1 MPQVDELL
9 GRVIQRKIDSKRFI
23 QVVSGIATD
32 ITETTCTVK
41 REGSPD
47 LTGVR
52 LDAVDDAIE
61 NQVTIFPKD
70 NSHVVVGIMD
80 GLKTEA
86 VILKCSEVENMRIK
100 CGGVSLID
108 VFSKFI
114 TEINSAIINTPAG
127 AGTISPATV
136 QKLKIVEEDFKKIFK

>member
-1 MPQVDELL
+1 MPEIDELFN
-9 GRVIQRKIDSKRFI
+9 RVIKQRINAGQFF
-23 QVVSGIATD
+23 QVISGIAID
-32 ITETTCTVK
+32 INDTTCTVK

-52 LDAVDDAIE
+52 LDAIDDTIE
-61 NQVTIFPKD
+61 NQFTVFPKD

-86 VILKCSEVENMRIK
+86 VVLRCSEVEHIKIK

-108 VFSKFI
+108 TLSKMI
-114 TEINSAIINTPAG
+114 DEINKAIINTPTG
-127 AGTISPATV
+127 AGTVSPATV
-136 QKLKIVEEDFKKIFK
+136 AKLIAVNEDFKKIFK

>member
-1 MPQVDELL
+1 MPEVEELFS
-9 GRVIQRKIDSKRFI
+9 RVIKRQIQAARFI
-23 QVVSGIATD
+23 QIVSGIATD

-52 LDAVDDAIE
+52 LDAIDDEIE
-61 NQVTIFPKD
+61 NQVTIYPKD

-86 VILKCSEVENMRIK
+86 VVLKCSEVENMRVK

-108 VFSKFI
+108 VLSSFI
-114 TEINSAIINTPAG
+114 TEINNAIINTPAG
-127 AGTISPATV
+127 PGTISPVTV
-136 QKLKIVEEDFKKIFK
+136 QKLSAVEEDFKKIFK

>member
-1 MPQVDELL
+1 MPEVEELFS
-9 GRVIQRKIDSKRFI
+9 RVIKRQIQVARFI
-23 QVVSGIATD
+23 QIVSGIATD

-52 LDAVDDAIE
+52 LDAIDDEIE
-61 NQVTIFPKD
+61 NQVTIYPKD

-86 VILKCSEVENMRIK
+86 VVLKCSEVENMRVK
-100 CGGVSLID
+100 CGSVSLID
-108 VFSKFI
+108 VLSSFI
-114 TEINSAIINTPAG
+114 TEINNAIINTPAG
-127 AGTISPATV
+127 PGTISPVTV
-136 QKLKIVEEDFKKIFK
+136 QKLLAVEEDFKKIFK

>member
-1 MPQVDELL
+1 MADVDELFS
-9 GRVIQRKIDSKRFI
+9 RVMKRQIQASRFI

-52 LDAVDDAIE
+52 LDAVDDSIE
-61 NQVTIFPKD
+61 NQVTIIPKN

-86 VILKCSEVENMRIK
+86 VILKCSEVEIMRIK
-100 CGGVSLID
+100 CGGVSLMETL
-108 VFSKFI
+108 SKFI
-114 TEINSAIINTPAG
+114 TEINNAIINTPTG
-127 AGTISPATV
+127 AGTMSPATV
-136 QKLKIVEEDFKKIFK
+136 LKLKAVEEDFKKIFK

>member
-1 MPQVDELL
+1 MPQVEEVLS
-9 GRVIQRKIDSKRFI
+9 RVIKQKIEATRLI

-47 LTGVR
+47 LTDVR
-52 LDAVDDAIE
+52 LDAIDDAIE
-61 NQVTIFPKD
+61 NQVTIYPKD

-86 VILKCSEVENMRIK
+86 VVLRCSEVENMRIK

-114 TEINSAIINTPAG
+114 EEINNAIINTPQ
-127 AGTISPATV
+127 GTGLIAPATV
-136 QKLKIVEEDFKKIFK
+136 QKLKAVEEDFKKIFK

>member
-1 MPQVDELL
+1 MAEVEELFS
-9 GRVIQRKIDSKRFI
+9 RVMKRQIQASRFI
-23 QVVSGIATD
+23 QIVSGIATD

-52 LDAVDDAIE
+52 LDAIDDTIE
-61 NQVTIFPKD
+61 NQVTIYPKN
-70 NSHVVVGIMD
+70 NSPVVVGIMD

-86 VILKCSEVENMRIK
+86 VVLKCSEVEIMRIK

-108 VFSKFI
+108 TFSKFI

-127 AGTISPATV
+127 AGTISPVTV
-136 QKLKIVEEDFKKIFK
+136 QKLKAVEEDFKKIFK

>member
-1 MPQVDELL
+1 MAEVEELFS
-9 GRVIQRKIDSKRFI
+9 RVMKRQIQASRFI

-52 LDAVDDAIE
+52 LDAIDDTIE
-61 NQVTIFPKD
+61 NQFTIFPKN

-86 VILKCSEVENMRIK
+86 VVLRCSEVEIVRIK

-108 VFSKFI
+108 TLSKFV

-127 AGTISPATV
+127 AGTVAPATV
-136 QKLKIVEEDFKKIFK
+136 LKLKAVEEDFKKIFK

>member
-1 MPQVDELL
+1 MAEVEELL
-9 GRVIQRKIDSKRFI
+9 SRVMKRQIQATRFI

-41 REGSPD
+41 REGSPN

-52 LDAVDDAIE
+52 LDAIDDTIE

-86 VILKCSEVENMRIK
+86 VVLKCSEVEIMRIK
-100 CGGVSLID
+100 CGGISLID
-108 VFSKFI
+108 IFSKFI
-114 TEINSAIINTPAG
+114 TEINNAIINTPAG
-127 AGTISPATV
+127 AGTVSPVTV
-136 QKLKIVEEDFKKIFK
+136 EKLLTVEGDLKKIFK

>member
-1 MPQVDELL
+1 MPEVDELFS
-9 GRVIQRKIDSKRFI
+9 RVIKRQIQATRFI

-47 LTGVR
+47 LSGVR
-52 LDAVDDAIE
+52 LDAIDDTIE
-61 NQVTIFPKD
+61 NQFTIFPKD

-86 VILKCSEVENMRIK
+86 VVLKCSEVEIVRIK
-100 CGGVSLID
+100 CGGVSLMD
-108 VFSKFI
+108 TLSKFI
-114 TEINSAIINTPAG
+114 TEIKTAIINTPAG
-127 AGTISPATV
+127 AGTISPATI
-136 QKLKIVEEDFKKIFK
+136 QKLKVVEEDFKKIFK